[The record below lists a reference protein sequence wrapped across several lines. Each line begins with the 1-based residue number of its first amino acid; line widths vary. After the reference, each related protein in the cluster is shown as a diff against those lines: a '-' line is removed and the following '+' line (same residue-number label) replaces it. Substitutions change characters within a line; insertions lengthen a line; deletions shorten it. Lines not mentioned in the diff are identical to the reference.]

1 MTAKNYIAPICQ
13 FFTFSSRGALL
24 AGSIG
29 GSSQPFVPY
38 TEGNELGG
46 MSGEDYTGQD
56 NSGFELK

>member
-1 MTAKNYIAPICQ
+1 MTARNYIAPVCQ
-13 FFTFSSRGALL
+13 FFIISTRSTLL
-24 AGSIG
+24 SESFG

>member
-1 MTAKNYIAPICQ
+1 MTARNYIAPVCLSFAYSTRNFI
-13 FFTFSSRGALL
+13 L
-24 AGSIG
+24 AGSVG

-46 MSGEDYTGQD
+46 MSGEDYAGQD